1 MKILL
6 DTCVLSEVRRADS
19 DVNVR
24 AFMDS
29 MPNDDLFISVLT
41 LGEITK
47 GVERLPDGKKK
58 VTLSAW
64 IDTLRRVFKSRLVG
78 VDQETAEIWGRI
90 TARSEEIGA
99 QLPAID
105 GLLAATAI
113 RHDFKIA
120 TRNVKHFK
128 QTSAGLL
135 DPWQSAG

>member
-6 DTCVLSEVRRADS
+6 DTCVLSEVRKPDS
-19 DVNVR
+19 DANVR
-24 AFMDS
+24 AFMDAI
-29 MPNDDLFISVLT
+29 PNDDLFISVLT

-47 GVERLPDGKKK
+47 GIERLPDGKKK

-64 IDTLRRVFKSRLVG
+64 IDKLQRIFKSRLVG
-78 VDQETAEIWGRI
+78 VDQDTAEIWGRI
-90 TARSEEIGA
+90 TARSEENGI

-120 TRNVKHFK
+120 TRNIKHFK